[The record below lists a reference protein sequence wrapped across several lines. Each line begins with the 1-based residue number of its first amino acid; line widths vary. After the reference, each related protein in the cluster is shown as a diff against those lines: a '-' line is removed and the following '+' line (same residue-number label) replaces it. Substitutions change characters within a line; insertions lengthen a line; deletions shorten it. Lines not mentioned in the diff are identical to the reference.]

1 MLNKKG
7 RRRYSAKFKRKAV
20 ALAQEWN
27 NITALARHLG
37 IDRKMLY
44 QWKWQQEGRP
54 TRKPLPITTR
64 AAERGNLETLR
75 RENEHLKR
83 VLAEKALEVDF
94 FKGALQKVEARRQ
107 SGTDSGETP
116 STNASGSGR
125 SHCKA
130 KGVWSGCAN
139 GPE

>member
-1 MLNKKG
+1 MSNKKG
-7 RRRYSAKFKRKAV
+7 RRRYNEKFKRKAV
-20 ALAQEWN
+20 ALTQEWN

-54 TRKPLPITTR
+54 TRKPLPLTTR
-64 AAERGNLETLR
+64 AAERGSLETLR

-94 FKGALQKVEARRQ
+94 FKGALQKVEARRR
-107 SGTDSGETP
+107 SSVGSGEMP
-116 STNASGSGR
+116 YTNACVSGR

-130 KGVWSGCAN
+130 HGISSGGVS
-139 GPE
+139 

>member
-1 MLNKKG
+1 MSNKKG
-7 RRRYSAKFKRKAV
+7 RRRYNEKFKRKAV
-20 ALAQEWN
+20 ALTQEWN

-54 TRKPLPITTR
+54 TRKPLPLTTR
-64 AAERGNLETLR
+64 AAERGSLETLR

-94 FKGALQKVEARRQ
+94 FKGALQQVGARRQ
-107 SGTDSGETP
+107 DQSDRGETP
-116 STNASGSGR
+116 STDSWGKGR
-125 SHCKA
+125 SQGKA
-130 KGVWSGCAN
+130 D
-139 GPE
+139 

>member
-1 MLNKKG
+1 MLEKKG
-7 RRRYSAKFKRKAV
+7 RRRYSEKFKRKAV
-20 ALAQEWN
+20 ALSQEWSN
-27 NITALARHLG
+27 MTALARHLG

-54 TRKPLPITTR
+54 ARKPLGLTTR

-83 VLAEKALEVDF
+83 LLAEKSMEVDF
-94 FKGALQKVEARRQ
+94 FRGALQKVEARRR
-107 SGTDSGETP
+107 SSTDSGETP
-116 STNASGSGR
+116 STSASASGR

-130 KGVWSGCAN
+130 N
-139 GPE
+139 